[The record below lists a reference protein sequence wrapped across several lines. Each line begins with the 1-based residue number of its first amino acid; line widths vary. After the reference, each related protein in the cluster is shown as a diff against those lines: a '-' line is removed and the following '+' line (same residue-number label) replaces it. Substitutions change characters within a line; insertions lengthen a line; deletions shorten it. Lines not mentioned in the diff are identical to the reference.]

1 MFDATNGDIL
11 VAFLI
16 GFTVCATS
24 PSISNLKPRF
34 IALCAK
40 VVPGGTEADVR
51 FYWNHWLIRLVIVS
65 TGLAG
70 VLTFWGLLTETDTT
84 PQTEPL
90 MAGVFSLA
98 LGYIGWAKL
107 RQWRQSRHPQD
118 TR

>member
-1 MFDATNGDIL
+1 MFDATNNDIL
-11 VAFLI
+11 ATILIAFTI
-16 GFTVCATS
+16 GATS
-24 PSISNLKPRF
+24 PLVLRLKPQF

-40 VVPGGTEADVR
+40 VVPGGTEADIR
-51 FYWNHWLIRLVIVS
+51 FYWNHWLVRLIIVS
-65 TGLAG
+65 VGLAG
-70 VLTFWGLLTETDTT
+70 VLEIWGLLTGTDTT

-107 RQWRQSRHPQD
+107 RQSRHPQD